1 MMTTEEMLAQILDGQ
16 NSINQRLDTMDKR
29 FDTIDKRFDEVNA
42 KFEEVNAK
50 FEDVNSRFDEVNAK
64 FEEVNSKF
72 DEVNAKFEEVY
83 FKIDEVHDI
92 ESELLNRQDNFQK
105 DVNCI
110 KITLENNITP
120 AIKLLADVQVENSGR
135 FTKLEKNVEFL
146 MDNLAITEVL
156 EGLNQR

>member
-1 MMTTEEMLAQILDGQ
+1 MMSTEEMLKQLLDGQ

-42 KFEEVNAK
+42 KFEEINTK
-50 FEDVNSRFDEVNAK
+50 FEDVNSRFDEVN
-64 FEEVNSKF
+64 S
-72 DEVNAKFEEVY
+72 KFEEVY

-92 ESELLNRQDNFQK
+92 EAELLNRQDNLQK
-105 DVNCI
+105 DVDCI
-110 KITLENNITP
+110 KITLENNISP
-120 AIKLLADVQVENSGR
+120 AIKLLADVQIENSDR

-156 EGLNQR
+156 EGLTQR

>member
-1 MMTTEEMLAQILDGQ
+1 MMSTEEMLKQLLDGQ
-16 NSINQRLDTMDKR
+16 NSINQRLDTIDKR

-42 KFEEVNAK
+42 KFEEVNSK
-50 FEDVNSRFDEVNAK
+50 FEDVYSRFDEI
-64 FEEVNSKF
+64 NSKF
-72 DEVNAKFEEVY
+72 DEVNSKFEEVY

-92 ESELLNRQDNFQK
+92 EAELLNRQDNLQK
-105 DVNCI
+105 DVDCI
-110 KITLENNITP
+110 KITLENNISP
-120 AIKLLADVQVENSGR
+120 AIKLLADVQIENSDR

>member
-1 MMTTEEMLAQILDGQ
+1 MMSTEEMLKQLLDGQ
-16 NSINQRLDTMDKR
+16 NSINQRLDTIDKR

-42 KFEEVNAK
+42 KFEEINTK
-50 FEDVNSRFDEVNAK
+50 FEDVNSRFDEVN
-64 FEEVNSKF
+64 S
-72 DEVNAKFEEVY
+72 KFEEVY

-92 ESELLNRQDNFQK
+92 EAELLNRQDNLQK
-105 DVNCI
+105 DVDCI
-110 KITLENNITP
+110 KITLENNISP
-120 AIKLLADVQVENSGR
+120 AIKLLADVQIENSDR

>member
-1 MMTTEEMLAQILDGQ
+1 MMSTEEMLKQLLDGQ

-42 KFEEVNAK
+42 KFEEINTK
-50 FEDVNSRFDEVNAK
+50 FEDVNSRFDEVN
-64 FEEVNSKF
+64 S
-72 DEVNAKFEEVY
+72 KFEEVY

-92 ESELLNRQDNFQK
+92 ESELLNRQDNLQK
-105 DVNCI
+105 DVDCI
-110 KITLENNITP
+110 KITLENNISP
-120 AIKLLADVQVENSGR
+120 AIKLLADVQIENSDR